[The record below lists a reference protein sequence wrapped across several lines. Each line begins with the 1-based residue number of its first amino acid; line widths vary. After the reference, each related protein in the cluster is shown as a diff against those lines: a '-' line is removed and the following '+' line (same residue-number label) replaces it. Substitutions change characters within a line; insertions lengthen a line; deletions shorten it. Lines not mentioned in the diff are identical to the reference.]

1 VPDAYTTF
9 RKLHEGGCFVL
20 PNPWDVGS
28 ARRLAVKGF
37 KALASTSAGTAWALG
52 KQDGEIT
59 LDECLAHLR
68 MLCTAT
74 DLPVNA
80 DFESGFADSSEG
92 VATSVA
98 RAMETGVAGLS
109 IEDRVGKTLYPIEAG
124 VERIRAARTAIDRT
138 EPRALL
144 VGRTEG
150 FLVGRDDLAEVI
162 RRLKAYSDAG
172 ADVLYAPGLRT
183 LDQVAEVVAAVA
195 PKPVNVLL
203 GFVDASVSELAATG
217 ARRLSTGAALAAA
230 AWKGLEKAA
239 DTLIESGRLPPRG

>member
-1 VPDAYTTF
+1 MPDAYITF
-9 RKLHEGGCFVL
+9 RKLHESGCFVL

-28 ARRLAVKGF
+28 ARRLAAKGF
-37 KALASTSAGTAWALG
+37 KALASTSAGAAWTLG
-52 KQDGEIT
+52 KADGEIT

-80 DFESGFADSSEG
+80 DFEGGFADSPAD
-92 VATSVA
+92 VASNVV
-98 RAMETGVAGLS
+98 RALGTGIAGLS
-109 IEDRVGKTLYPIEAG
+109 IEDRTGNALYPIEVG

-150 FLVGRDDLAEVI
+150 FLIGRDDLTEVI
-162 RRLKAYSDAG
+162 ARLKAYSDAG
-172 ADVLYAPGLRT
+172 ADVLYPPGLRT
-183 LDQVAEVVAAVA
+183 LDQIAEVVTAVA

-203 GFVDASVSELAATG
+203 GFVDASVSELAAAG
-217 ARRLSTGAALAAA
+217 VRRLSTGAALAAA
-230 AWKGLEKAA
+230 SWNALAKAA
-239 DTLIESGRLPPRG
+239 DTLIETGRLPQRN